1 MRFGSYHENADHSER
16 ESGECGH
23 TVSLVT
29 KQEAMNAQLLH
40 FIQFLSSACEIV
52 TLTVQMKFLIA
63 TSFLS
68 VISHNH
74 YHELVYRVTPV
85 SFKLR
90 INIKHYS
97 GLILTEEKKTS
108 LFHIILY

>member
-1 MRFGSYHENADHSER
+1 MWSHCQLGDKTGGNEFWE
-16 ESGECGH
+16 
-23 TVSLVT
+23 
-29 KQEAMNAQLLH
+29 AQLLH

-52 TLTVQMKFLIA
+52 TLTVKVKFLIA

-68 VISHNH
+68 VISHNR

-90 INIKHYS
+90 INTKHYS
-97 GLILTEEKKTS
+97 GLILTEEKKTR
-108 LFHIILY
+108 LLHIILY